1 MIGRLRRGVNSG
13 SIFQQFTGINLR
25 RTKNLPRTVR
35 WLYDELEMETNQ
47 LNRNNKIW
55 SKYLQCVESNQAAFL
70 PQSIH
75 QFVLQRCTNKPPKK
89 FDRSV
94 IERYLHNQ
102 DRLRFTIDQMRINN
116 FKPTLEDYKFI
127 LDRFALM
134 GSRSGC
140 RRIMREV
147 LDNGLQLDLE
157 CYNTTLMAYVRWI
170 HRQKRNNH
178 QDTRPQRI
186 ISAEISGLLE
196 EMAKNSIQ
204 PNEDTYNYVL
214 SILKDIQDFDGL
226 IQLLE
231 STYGIDI
238 SNPDQQPIQFLD
250 FHAQNPEIIPPKVSP
265 SVLRSIIDAVG
276 NHSNLS
282 TLISVFEALVNPITK
297 DGIQTYVWKVTPEEA
312 STSQVS
318 IKGKNL
324 SVSVLDRLLYHITQK
339 GPSFLVKH
347 YLQYAMWAYNEEK
360 ANNMAYRNS
369 ILDNA
374 SLDSLKHAHMR
385 IPRIFFSA
393 QLLTSIRIGV
403 LDHHGIKIGVIR
415 YLIDKLPMII
425 QSQEEEYQEL
435 ANWTKEYES
444 KVNELL
450 TNEEATKMD
459 NETFDNLLSKFETD
473 IKLLNERASTLK
485 LHNRFLRV
493 AGNTW
498 MPKVWEQ
505 VASRRRQSREK
516 VRLQAEKEE
525 REEKAKTLQDD
536 YFVAA
541 SAPVS

>member
-116 FKPTLEDYKFI
+116 FKPTLDDYKFI

-250 FHAQNPEIIPPKVSP
+250 FHTQNPEIIPPKVSP

-324 SVSVLDRLLYHITQK
+324 SVS